1 MSVTDHLTQVPLFR
15 GMTQS
20 ALEAVA
26 GLAAET
32 QFADGDEMTREG
44 DEGDAFYVIVDG
56 QLVVSQNGMTVRNM
70 GPGDF
75 LGEIS
80 LIDGRPRTA
89 TATAAGPV
97 KALVIRRPEFRADG
111 PRRGPPRRAH
121 GPDRASPKRRKR
133 PVRLRPERGVRQAR
147 PRVSRARPQCR
158 IRTAMRTPNAA
169 STRMAAA
176 AIDASRSP
184 PRNSP

>member
-1 MSVTDHLTQVPLFR
+1 MSAVTDRLTQVPLFR

-26 GLAAET
+26 SLATET
-32 QFADGDEMTREG
+32 QFADGDEATREG
-44 DEGDAFYVIVDG
+44 DEGDAFYVVIDG
-56 QLVVSQNGMTVRNM
+56 QLVISQNGMTIRNI

-97 KALVIRRPEFRADG
+97 KVLVIRRPEFLELM
-111 PRRGPPRRAH
+111 
-121 GPDRASPKRRKR
+121 DRFGA
-133 PVRLRPERGVRQAR
+133 VRLGVLMALTERVRNDE
-147 PRVSRARPQCR
+147 
-158 IRTAMRTPNAA
+158 NAPF
-169 STRMAAA
+169 
-176 AIDASRSP
+176 D
-184 PRNSP
+184 